1 MRNLSRA
8 LLVMSS
14 VAALLVVGGP
24 SPSWAVHSWGDYH
37 WARTTNPINLKVVD
51 SVSNEWQFE
60 FDKALDEWNGSLD
73 EWHDSS
79 VLNMSVGSMDDSNRT
94 RKRCKMQTGQMRVC
108 NASYG
113 YNGWLGMATIGI
125 NSNGHIDKGTA
136 KMNDS
141 YSSYWADPNEK
152 RHVMC
157 QEIGHVFG
165 LGHTSEDGS
174 SQQTCM
180 DYSFDPLSISPNQHD
195 YDLLATKYAHPDT
208 YNSYYEGS
216 TNEEG
221 GNTKPCNPKKPGC
234 TGFDLPGGVP
244 AGAALVH
251 RGHHDEIWVKG
262 RPDGGLWFFHVRL
275 APKGHGH
282 K

>member
-1 MRNLSRA
+1 
-8 LLVMSS
+8 MSS

-24 SPSWAVHSWGDYH
+24 IPGWADHSWSTYH
-37 WARTTNPINLKVVD
+37 WARSTANPIPLKVVD
-51 SVSNEWQFE
+51 SVSADWQMEFE
-60 FDKALDEWNGSLD
+60 TALDEWND
-73 EWHDSS
+73 DKS
-79 VLNMSVGSMDDSNRT
+79 VLDMRVGSANDSNRT

-125 NSNGHIDKGTA
+125 DSNGHIDQGTA

-174 SQQTCM
+174 SQKTCM
-180 DYSFDPLSISPNQHD
+180 DYSFDPMSISPNQHD
-195 YDLLATKYAHPDT
+195 YDLLKAKYAHPDS
-208 YNSYYEGS
+208 YNSYDEGS
-216 TNEEG
+216 SSGGDTG
-221 GNTKPCNPKKPGC
+221 GNKPCNPKKPGC
-234 TGFDLPGGVP
+234 SGFDLPASVP
-244 AGAALVH
+244 AGAVRMH
-251 RGHHDEIWVKG
+251 RGPHAETWVKG
-262 RPDGGLWFFHVRL
+262 RPDGGLWIFHVRL
-275 APKGHGH
+275 APKGLGH
-282 K
+282 Q

>member
-1 MRNLSRA
+1 
-8 LLVMSS
+8 MSS

-24 SPSWAVHSWGDYH
+24 SPGWAEHSWSTYH
-37 WARTTNPINLKVVD
+37 WASTSTVNPIPLKVVD
-51 SVSNEWQFE
+51 SVSGDWQMEFE
-60 FDKALDEWNGSLD
+60 TALDEWND
-73 EWHDSS
+73 DKS
-79 VLNMSVGSMDDSNRT
+79 VLDMRVGSANDSNRT

-125 NSNGHIDKGTA
+125 DSNGHIDQGTA

-174 SQQTCM
+174 SQKTCM
-180 DYSFDPLSISPNQHD
+180 DYSFDPMSISPNQHD
-195 YDLLATKYAHPDT
+195 YDLLKAKYAHPDS
-208 YNSYYEGS
+208 YNSYDEGS
-216 TNEEG
+216 SSGGDTG
-221 GNTKPCNPKKPGC
+221 GNKPCNPKKPGC
-234 TGFDLPGGVP
+234 SGFDLPASVP
-244 AGAALVH
+244 AGAVRMH
-251 RGHHDEIWVKG
+251 RGPHAETWVKG
-262 RPDGGLWFFHVRL
+262 RPDGGLWIFHVRL
-275 APKGHGH
+275 APKGLGH
-282 K
+282 Q

>member
-1 MRNLSRA
+1 MKNISRA
-8 LLVMSS
+8 LLLLSS

-24 SPSWAVHSWGDYH
+24 SPGWAGHSWGDYH
-37 WARTTNPINLKVVD
+37 WARTANPIHLKVVD
-51 SVSNEWQFE
+51 SVSIDWQLE
-60 FDKALDEWNGSLD
+60 FDIALIEWNI
-73 EWHDSS
+73 SS
-79 VLNMSVGSMDDSNRT
+79 VLAMEEGSANDSNRT

-125 NSNGHIDKGTA
+125 DSNGHIDQGTA

-141 YSSYWADPNEK
+141 YASYWADPNEK

-180 DYSFDPLSISPNQHD
+180 DYSSDPNSISPNSHD
-195 YDLLATKYAHPDT
+195 YALLAEKYAHTTDS
-208 YNSYYEGS
+208 YNSYDDGS
-216 TNEEG
+216 SSGEDTG
-221 GNTKPCNPKKPGC
+221 GNKPCNPKKPGC
-234 TGFDLPGGVP
+234 SGFDLPANVP
-244 AGAALVH
+244 AGAVRMH
-251 RGHHDEIWVKG
+251 RGPHEETWVKG
-262 RPDGGLWFFHVRL
+262 RPDGGLWIFHVRL
-275 APKGHGH
+275 APGGPGNK
-282 K
+282 